1 MKKNLF
7 KLALVVLT
15 ASAFIISGCGK
26 SDKEV
31 KVGEKQTAGETKG
44 KTLVVSTADSKI
56 NWLGKKVTG
65 QHNGTINVL
74 KGDVMVDNGK
84 ITGGKV
90 EIDMKTIK
98 CLDLTDA
105 ETNAKLVGHLSS
117 ADFFEVEKY
126 PTSKLEIIKVE
137 ELKDATKPN
146 VNSTVTANLT
156 MKDVTK
162 SITFPAEIKID
173 NGVLTAK
180 ADFDVDRTDWNIK
193 YGSGKFF
200 DNLGDKMIN
209 DKFNLN
215 ISILA
220 K

>member
-7 KLALVVLT
+7 KLTLIIIT
-15 ASAFIISGCGK
+15 ASAFIITGCGK
-26 SDKEV
+26 SEKDV

-44 KTLVVSTADSKI
+44 KSLVVSTTDSKV

-65 QHNGTINVL
+65 QHNGTINIL
-74 KGDVMVDNGK
+74 KGEVMVDNGK
-84 ITGGKV
+84 ITGGKI

-98 CLDLTDA
+98 NLDLTDA
-105 ETNAKLVGHLSS
+105 ELNAKLVGHLSS

-126 PTSKLEIIKVE
+126 PTSKLEIVKVE

-162 SITFPAEIKID
+162 SITFPAEIKIE

-180 ADFDVDRTDWNIK
+180 ADFDVDRTDWNVK

>member
-44 KTLVVSTADSKI
+44 KTLVVSTADSKV

>member
-7 KLALVVLT
+7 KLALVILT
-15 ASAFIISGCGK
+15 ASAFIITGCGK
-26 SDKEV
+26 SEKDV
-31 KVGEKQTAGETKG
+31 KVGEKQTAGEKKG
-44 KTLVVSTADSKI
+44 KTLTVSAADSKV

-65 QHNGTINVL
+65 QHHGTIDVL
-74 KGDVMVDNGK
+74 KGEVMVDNGK
-84 ITGGKV
+84 VTGGKI

-98 CLDLTDA
+98 NIDLTDA
-105 ETNAKLVGHLSS
+105 ESNTKLVKHLSS
-117 ADFFEVEKY
+117 ADFFDADVY
-126 PTSKLEIIKVE
+126 PTSTMELVKVE
-137 ELKDATKPN
+137 ELKDAYKPN

-156 MKDVTK
+156 MKGVTK
-162 SITFPAEIKID
+162 SITFPAEIKIE

-180 ADFDVDRTDWNIK
+180 ADFDIDRTDWNIK

-200 DNLGDKMIN
+200 DNLGDKAIN

>member
-1 MKKNLF
+1 MKKNIF
-7 KLALVVLT
+7 KLALVILT
-15 ASAFIISGCGK
+15 ASAFVISGCGK
-26 SDKEV
+26 SDKDV

-44 KTLVVSTADSKI
+44 KSLVVNTTDSKV

-74 KGDVMVDNGK
+74 KGEVMVDNGK
-84 ITGGKV
+84 VTGGRI

-105 ETNAKLVGHLSS
+105 ESNAKLVKHLSS
-117 ADFFEVEKY
+117 ADFFEADKY
-126 PTSKLEIIKVE
+126 PTSKLEIVKVE

-146 VNSTVTANLT
+146 VNSNVTANLT

-173 NGVLTAK
+173 NGVLTTK

-215 ISILA
+215 ITITA

>member
-7 KLALVVLT
+7 KLAFVILT
-15 ASAFIISGCGK
+15 ASAFAIAGCGK

-31 KVGEKQTAGETKG
+31 KVGDKQTAGENKG
-44 KTLVVSTADSKI
+44 KSLVVSATDSKI

-65 QHNGTINVL
+65 QHNGTINVA
-74 KGDVMVDNGK
+74 KGEVMVDNGK
-84 ITGGKV
+84 VTGGKIEV
-90 EIDMKTIK
+90 DMKSIK
-98 CLDLTDA
+98 NEDLKDA
-105 ETNAKLVGHLSS
+105 EMNAKLVGHLSS

-126 PTSKLEIIKVE
+126 PTAKLELVKVE

-162 SITFPAEIKID
+162 SITFPAEIKIE
-173 NGVLTAK
+173 NGVLSAK
-180 ADFDVDRTDWNIK
+180 ADFDIDRTDWNIK

-215 ISILA
+215 LTIVA

>member
-1 MKKNLF
+1 MKKNLI
-7 KLALVVLT
+7 KLALVILT
-15 ASAFIISGCGK
+15 ASAFVITGCGK
-26 SDKEV
+26 SEKEV

-44 KTLVVSTADSKI
+44 KSLVVSTADSKV

-74 KGDVMVDNGK
+74 KGEVMVDNGK
-84 ITGGKV
+84 VTGGKV
-90 EIDMKTIK
+90 EIDMKTII

-105 ETNAKLVGHLSS
+105 ESNAKLVKHLSS
-117 ADFFEVEKY
+117 ADFFEADKF
-126 PTSKLEIIKVE
+126 PTSKLEIVKVE

-215 ISILA
+215 LTIVA

>member
-15 ASAFIISGCGK
+15 VSAFIITGCGK
-26 SDKEV
+26 SEKDV

-44 KTLVVSTADSKI
+44 KSLVVNTADSKV

-65 QHNGTINVL
+65 QHNGTINLL
-74 KGDVMVDNGK
+74 KGEVMVDNGK
-84 ITGGKV
+84 VTGGKV

-98 CLDLTDA
+98 NLDLTDA
-105 ETNAKLVGHLSS
+105 ETNAKLVKHLSS
-117 ADFFEVEKY
+117 ADFFEADKY
-126 PTSKLEIIKVE
+126 PTSKLEIVKVE
-137 ELKDATKPN
+137 EIKDATKPN

-215 ISILA
+215 LTIVA

>member
-1 MKKNLF
+1 MKNNLF
-7 KLALVVLT
+7 KSALLVIT
-15 ASAFIISGCGK
+15 ASAFMITGCGK
-26 SDKEV
+26 SEKDV

-44 KTLVVSTADSKI
+44 KTLVVSTADSKV

-65 QHNGTINVL
+65 QHNGTINVS
-74 KGDVMVDNGK
+74 KGEVKVDNGK
-84 ITGGKV
+84 VTGGKV

-98 CLDLTDA
+98 NLDLTDA

-117 ADFFEVEKY
+117 ADFFEADKY
-126 PTSKLEIIKVE
+126 PTSTLELVKVE
-137 ELKDATKPN
+137 ELKDANKPN
-146 VNSTVTANLT
+146 ANSNVTANLT
-156 MKDVTK
+156 MKGVTK
-162 SITFPAEIKID
+162 SITFPAEIKIE

>member
-7 KLALVVLT
+7 KLALIIIT
-15 ASAFIISGCGK
+15 ASAFIITGCGK
-26 SDKEV
+26 SEKDV

-44 KTLVVSTADSKI
+44 KSLVVSTTDSKV

-65 QHNGTINVL
+65 QHNGTINIL
-74 KGDVMVDNGK
+74 KGEVMVDNGK
-84 ITGGKV
+84 VTGGKI

-98 CLDLTDA
+98 NLDLTDA
-105 ETNAKLVGHLSS
+105 ESNAKLVGHLSS
-117 ADFFEVEKY
+117 ADFFEVDKY
-126 PTSKLEIIKVE
+126 PTSKLEIVKVE

-162 SITFPAEIKID
+162 SIMFPAEIKIE

-200 DNLGDKMIN
+200 NNLGDKMIN

>member
-7 KLALVVLT
+7 KLVLVIIT
-15 ASAFIISGCGK
+15 ASAFIITGCGK
-26 SDKEV
+26 SEKDV

-44 KTLVVSTADSKI
+44 KTLAVSKADSKI

-65 QHNGTINVL
+65 QHNGTIDVL
-74 KGDVMVDNGK
+74 NGEVMVDNGK
-84 ITGGKV
+84 VTGGKV
-90 EIDMKTIK
+90 VIDMKTIK
-98 CLDLTDA
+98 NLDLTDA
-105 ETNAKLVGHLSS
+105 ETNTKLVKHLSS
-117 ADFFEVEKY
+117 ADFFESDKY
-126 PTSKLEIIKVE
+126 PTSTLELVKVE

-162 SITFPAEIKID
+162 SITFPAEIKIE
-173 NGVLTAK
+173 NGALTAK
-180 ADFDVDRTDWNIK
+180 ADFDIDRTDWNIK

-215 ISILA
+215 ISVIA

>member
-1 MKKNLF
+1 MKTNLF
-7 KLALVVLT
+7 RLALVVIT
-15 ASAFIISGCGK
+15 ASAFMIAGCGK
-26 SDKEV
+26 SEKEV

-44 KTLVVSTADSKI
+44 KSLVVSAADSKI

-65 QHNGTINVL
+65 QHNGTINVS
-74 KGDVMVDNGK
+74 KGDIMVDNGK

-90 EIDMKTIK
+90 EVDMKSIK
-98 CLDLTDA
+98 NEDLTDA
-105 ETNAKLVGHLSS
+105 GMNTKLVGHLSS

-126 PTSKLEIIKVE
+126 PVSKLEIIKVE
-137 ELKDATKPN
+137 EMKDPSKPN

-162 SITFPAEIKID
+162 NITFPAEIKLE

-180 ADFDVDRTDWNIK
+180 ADFDIDRTDWNIK

-215 ISILA
+215 LTIIA